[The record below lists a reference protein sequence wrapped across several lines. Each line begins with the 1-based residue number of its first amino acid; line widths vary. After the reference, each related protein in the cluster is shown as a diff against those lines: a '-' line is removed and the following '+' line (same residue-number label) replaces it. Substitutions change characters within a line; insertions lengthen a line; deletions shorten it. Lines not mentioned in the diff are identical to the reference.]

1 MEISN
6 WLVGLLKPLKQSGSK
21 STTHRAFNK
30 IKLRCESLEQ
40 RRMLTGVTAAPQTEV
55 NADSIDDVII
65 AGSPLGGQELEA
77 SNNLANA
84 DGLESMA
91 AVASTSPDYSPEYT
105 TINGRD
111 FGYYVPES
119 YDPSTPTPL
128 LFMFHGMGGNS
139 SEQSGGSAENG
150 YYGWQTTAHENGFI
164 VLFPESL
171 GFFKTWDLGAGGT
184 SSDLSFVDDMID
196 WADTNYNIN
205 TSQIFT
211 TGHSWGAYFSYYVA
225 TYRSDDI
232 AAFAAHSGGLGGAFF
247 LGSTPPVPTG
257 PSPTP
262 TLNAI
267 VLHAV
272 DDGIVPYSNSQRLY
286 DDLVANGHN
295 VYDDGIGADGII
307 EVDGWGPDNHRYR
320 LQHNQTQ
327 WDFFL
332 EVTADDVPLVLNIA
346 VADASIAE
354 GAGAVATTATVTR
367 SDPRGNLTVTLTSDD
382 TSEAIVP
389 AQVTFLD
396 GQSTATFDIAAVDDS
411 DVDGTQIV
419 TISAAAAGYTGASDT
434 LEVTDED
441 VPLVLSL
448 SLSDQSIA
456 ESAGIG
462 ATNATVTRTDVR
474 GDLVVSLTSDDTS
487 EATVPATIT
496 MLDGQS
502 SATFEIS
509 AVDDSLV
516 DGTQNVTITASAAG
530 YTGASSVLD
539 VTDENVTLIAV
550 IDNGDSGFSQ
560 SGFRYQSNNQV
571 AAARDQD
578 NHNMR
583 GGDGWARWAFSN
595 LDDGE
600 YQVSATWAHKYG
612 NKYNAVDAPFSI
624 EDASGTVLATTKVNQ
639 MNTPNDFVDDGSSW
653 DSLATL
659 NVTGGSLFVTLEA
672 GSNSNRYTVA
682 DAIRIEK
689 LGDIAPTLSLSIAD
703 ATISEAAGAAA
714 TTATVTR
721 THTEGD
727 LVVSLASDDLTE
739 ANVPSTIT
747 IADGQ
752 SSATFEI
759 AAVDDN
765 FADGTQAVTIAAT
778 AGGYAGGSDTF
789 AVNDD
794 EASLVAVIDNKD
806 AGFSQDGFRYTDNQ
820 QAASAYGGD
829 NHSMRG
835 GDGTANWNFSGLDD
849 GLYQVAAT
857 WAHKYANKYNAVDAA
872 FSIEDAS
879 GSLLA
884 ATTVNQR
891 NAPSEFEYE
900 GSAWDILATVQVTGG
915 NLNVRLGPGSNPN
928 QYTVADAI
936 RVERMSTLNGASE
949 LELVDSVFGEF

>member
-1 MEISN
+1 
-6 WLVGLLKPLKQSGSK
+6 
-21 STTHRAFNK
+21 
-30 IKLRCESLEQ
+30 
-40 RRMLTGVTAAPQTEV
+40 MLTGVTAAPQTEV
-55 NADSIDDVII
+55 SADSIDDVII
-65 AGSPLGGQELEA
+65 TGSPLDGQLLA
-77 SNNLANA
+77 ATNNLVNA
-84 DGLESMA
+84 DGLDSMA
-91 AVASTSPDYSPEYT
+91 AAASSSPDYSPEYT
-105 TINGRD
+105 TINGRN

-150 YYGWQTTAHENGFI
+150 YYGWQTTAYENGFI

-171 GFFKTWDLGAGGT
+171 GFFRTWDLGAGGT

-205 TSQIFT
+205 ASQIFT

-225 TYRSDDI
+225 TYRSEDI
-232 AAFAAHSGGLGGAFF
+232 AAFGAHSGGLGGAFF

-332 EVTADDVPLVLNIA
+332 EVSDEDVPLVLNVAI
-346 VADASIAE
+346 ADASIAE
-354 GAGAVATTATVTR
+354 EAGAAATTATVTR
-367 SDPRGNLTVTLTSDD
+367 SDPRGNLTVALTSDD
-382 TSEAIVP
+382 TSEATVP
-389 AQVTFLD
+389 AQVTLLD
-396 GQSTATFDIAAVDDS
+396 GQSSATFEIAAVDDS
-411 DVDGTQIV
+411 DVDGTQNV
-419 TISAAAAGYTGASDT
+419 TITASAAGYSDASDT

-441 VPLVLSL
+441 VPLVLDL

-462 ATNATVTRTDVR
+462 ATTATITRSDSR

-487 EATVPATIT
+487 EATVPAQVTL
-496 MLDGQS
+496 LDGQS
-502 SATFEIS
+502 SASFEIS

-516 DGTQNVTITASAAG
+516 DGTQNVAITASAAG
-530 YTGASSVLD
+530 YTGASEVLD
-539 VTDENVTLIAV
+539 VTDENVTMIAV
-550 IDNGDSGFSQ
+550 VDNGDSGFSQ

-571 AAARDQD
+571 TAARDQD

-583 GGDGWARWAFSN
+583 GGDGWARWAFS
-595 LDDGE
+595 DVADGE

-612 NKYNAVDAPFSI
+612 NKYNVVDALFSI
-624 EDASGTVLATTKVNQ
+624 EDASGTVLATATVNQ
-639 MNTPNDFVDDGSSW
+639 MNTPNEFVDDGSSW

-659 NVTGGSLFVTLEA
+659 NVTGGSLFVTLGA

-721 THTEGD
+721 THTEGN

-739 ANVPSTIT
+739 TNVPSTVT

-752 SSATFEI
+752 SSATFDI

-765 FADGTQAVTIAAT
+765 SADGTQAVTIAAT
-778 AGGYAGGSDTF
+778 AVGYTGGSDTF
-789 AVNDD
+789 VVNDD

-806 AGFSQDGFRYTDNQ
+806 AGFSQDGFRYTDNR

-835 GDGTANWNFSGLDD
+835 GDGTASWNFSGLDD

-857 WAHKYANKYNAVDAA
+857 WAHKYGNKYNAVDAA
-872 FSIEDAS
+872 FSMEDAS

-884 ATTVNQR
+884 TTTVNQR

-900 GSAWDILATVQVTGG
+900 GSAWDTLATVQVTGG
-915 NLNVRLGPGSNPN
+915 NLSVRLGPGSNPN

-936 RVERMSTLNGASE
+936 RVERISTLNGASE
-949 LELVDSVFGEF
+949 LELVDSVFGEL

>member
-1 MEISN
+1 MEFSN
-6 WLVGLLKPLKQSGSK
+6 WLGGLLRPLKNSGSK
-21 STTHRAFNK
+21 LTTRRNPTK
-30 IKLRCESLEQ
+30 RKLHCESLET
-40 RRMLTGVTAAPQTEV
+40 RRMLSAVALVAHGNTDSTVPQTV
-55 NADSIDDVII
+55 VDDVLI
-65 AGSPLGGQELEA
+65 AGSPFEGQELAA
-77 SNNLANA
+77 SNNLVDA
-84 DGLESMA
+84 DGLGTIA
-91 AVASTSPDYSPEYT
+91 AAASSSPDYSPDYT
-105 TINGRD
+105 TINGRN

-150 YYGWQTTAHENGFI
+150 YYGWQTTAYENEFI

-225 TYRSDDI
+225 RYRSDDI

-262 TLNAI
+262 TLNGI

-272 DDGIVPYSNSQRLY
+272 DDGIVPYSNSQNLY
-286 DDLVANGHN
+286 DDLLANGHN
-295 VYDDGIGADGII
+295 VYDDGIGDDGII

-332 EVTADDVPLVLNIA
+332 EVSDDDVPLVLNLAI
-346 VADASIAE
+346 ADASIAE
-354 GAGAVATTATVTR
+354 GAGAAATTATVTR

-382 TSEAIVP
+382 TSEATVP
-389 AQVTFLD
+389 AEVTFLD
-396 GQSTATFDIAAVDDS
+396 GQSSVTFDIA
-411 DVDGTQIV
+411 
-419 TISAAAAGYTGASDT
+419 
-434 LEVTDED
+434 
-441 VPLVLSL
+441 
-448 SLSDQSIA
+448 
-456 ESAGIG
+456 
-462 ATNATVTRTDVR
+462 
-474 GDLVVSLTSDDTS
+474 
-487 EATVPATIT
+487 
-496 MLDGQS
+496 
-502 SATFEIS
+502 

-530 YTGASSVLD
+530 YTGASSVLA
-539 VTDENVTLIAV
+539 VTDENVTMIAV
-550 IDNGDSGFSQ
+550 MDNGDSGFSQ
-560 SGFRYQSNNQV
+560 RGFRYQSNNQV
-571 AAARDQD
+571 AAARGQD

-583 GGDGWARWAFSN
+583 GGDGWARWAFSD
-595 LDDGE
+595 LEDGE

-612 NKYNAVDAPFSI
+612 NKYNAIDAPFSI
-624 EDASGTVLATTKVNQ
+624 EDASGTVLATTTVNQ
-639 MNTPNDFVDDGSSW
+639 MNAPDEFVDDGSSW

-659 NVTGGSLFVTLEA
+659 NVTGGSLFVTLEG

-682 DAIRIEK
+682 DAIRIKK

-703 ATISEAAGAAA
+703 ATISESAGTAA

-739 ANVPSTIT
+739 ANVPSTVT

-765 FADGTQAVTIAAT
+765 FADGTQTVTIAAT
-778 AGGYAGGSDTF
+778 AGGYAAGSDTLE
-789 AVNDD
+789 VNDD
-794 EASLVAVIDNKD
+794 EASLVAVIDNQD
-806 AGFSQDGFRYTDNQ
+806 TGFSQYGFRYNDNQ
-820 QAASAYGGD
+820 QVASAYSGD

-835 GDGTANWNFSGLDD
+835 GDGTASWNFSGLDD
-849 GLYQVAAT
+849 GFYQVAAT
-857 WAHKYANKYNAVDAA
+857 WAHKYGNKYNAVDAA
-872 FSIEDAS
+872 FSMEDGS
-879 GSLLA
+879 GSVLA
-884 ATTVNQR
+884 TGTLNQR

-900 GSAWDILATVQVTGG
+900 GSNWDTLATVQVTDG
-915 NLNVRLGPGSNPN
+915 NLSVLLGSGSNPN

-936 RVERMSTLNGASE
+936 RVERVSTLNGVSE
-949 LELVDSVFGEF
+949 LELIDSVFGEL

>member
-1 MEISN
+1 MEFSN
-6 WLVGLLKPLKQSGSK
+6 WLAGLLKPLKHSGSK
-21 STTHRAFNK
+21 STTHLTINK

-55 NADSIDDVII
+55 SADSIDDVII
-65 AGSPLGGQELEA
+65 TGSPLDGQLLA
-77 SNNLANA
+77 ATNNLVNA
-84 DGLESMA
+84 DGLDSMA
-91 AVASTSPDYSPEYT
+91 AAASSSPDYSPEYT
-105 TINGRD
+105 TINGRN

-150 YYGWQTTAHENGFI
+150 YYGWQTTAYENGFI

-171 GFFKTWDLGAGGT
+171 GFFRTWDLGAGGT

-225 TYRSDDI
+225 TYRSEDI
-232 AAFAAHSGGLGGAFF
+232 AAFGAHSGGLGGAFF

-332 EVTADDVPLVLNIA
+332 EVTDEDVPLVLNVAI
-346 VADASIAE
+346 ADASIAE
-354 GAGAVATTATVTR
+354 EAGAAATTATVTR
-367 SDPRGNLTVTLTSDD
+367 SDPRGNLTVALTSDD
-382 TSEAIVP
+382 TSEATVP
-389 AQVTFLD
+389 AEVTLLD
-396 GQSTATFDIAAVDDS
+396 GQSSATFEIAAVDDS
-411 DVDGTQIV
+411 DVDGTQNV
-419 TISAAAAGYTGASDT
+419 TITASAAGYSGASDT

-441 VPLVLSL
+441 VPLVLDL

-462 ATNATVTRTDVR
+462 ATTATITRSDSR

-487 EATVPATIT
+487 EATVPAQVTL
-496 MLDGQS
+496 LDGQS
-502 SATFEIS
+502 SASFEIS

-516 DGTQNVTITASAAG
+516 DGTQNVAITASAAG
-530 YTGASSVLD
+530 YTGASEVLD
-539 VTDENVTLIAV
+539 VTDENVTMIAV
-550 IDNGDSGFSQ
+550 VDNGDSGFSQ

-571 AAARDQD
+571 TAARDQD

-583 GGDGWARWAFSN
+583 GGDGWARWAFSD
-595 LDDGE
+595 LADGE

-612 NKYNAVDAPFSI
+612 NKYNVVDALFSI
-624 EDASGTVLATTKVNQ
+624 EDASGTVLATATVNQ
-639 MNTPNDFVDDGSSW
+639 MNTPNEFVDDGSSW

-659 NVTGGSLFVTLEA
+659 NVTGGSLFVTLGA

-721 THTEGD
+721 THTEGN

-739 ANVPSTIT
+739 TNVPSTVT

-752 SSATFEI
+752 SSATFDI

-765 FADGTQAVTIAAT
+765 SADGTQAVTIAAT
-778 AGGYAGGSDTF
+778 AVGYTGGSDTF
-789 AVNDD
+789 VVTDD
-794 EASLVAVIDNKD
+794 EASLVEVIDNKD
-806 AGFSQDGFRYTDNQ
+806 AGFSQDGFRYTDNR

-835 GDGTANWNFSGLDD
+835 GDGTASWNFSGLDD

-857 WAHKYANKYNAVDAA
+857 WAHKYGNKYNAVDAA
-872 FSIEDAS
+872 FSMEDAS

-884 ATTVNQR
+884 TTTVNQR
-891 NAPSEFEYE
+891 TAPSEFEYE
-900 GSAWDILATVQVTGG
+900 GSAWDTLATVQVTGG

-936 RVERMSTLNGASE
+936 RVERVSTLNGASE
-949 LELVDSVFGEF
+949 LELVDSAFGEL